1 VLLKE
6 KIMATRNSSLNSV
19 ENAIAI
25 LELAT
30 NNGLSLSEASRQ
42 TNFGRNYVSDVKA
55 RIAANREAKNIDAKT
70 YSRFKKALKT
80 YEKSL

>member
-1 VLLKE
+1 
-6 KIMATRNSSLNSV
+6 MATRNSSLNSV

-30 NNGLSLSEASRQ
+30 NNSLSLSEASRQ

-55 RIAANREAKNIDAKT
+55 RIRANREAKNIDAKT
-70 YSRFKKALKT
+70 YSRFKVALKT